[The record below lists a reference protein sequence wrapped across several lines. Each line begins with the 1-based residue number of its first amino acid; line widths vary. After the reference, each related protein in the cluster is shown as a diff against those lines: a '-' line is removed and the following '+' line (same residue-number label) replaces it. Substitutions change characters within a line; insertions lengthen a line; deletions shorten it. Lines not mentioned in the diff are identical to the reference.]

1 MAERELLVSL
11 YRSTLRLAKQIDAA
25 PAAKALLIAQPDRLY
40 DRGSRTVVAVPS
52 ASEDASAAAAERI
65 NQLVRAFNGGE
76 HFAPA
81 EHNASAAEFVRAIW
95 HQRGKSPPRSAR
107 IGAMLGRDD
116 APEVDDVDAA
126 FASLRALEIAAGAV
140 APLLAS
146 SAPRTSTVAAF
157 SAASARRAAARG
169 AVDETIEVDFRPD
182 AEIALERAMSRHKL
196 RLVAKGSGAHRP
208 LSAGDAEDSATEA
221 QHSPVKEGTFL
232 ITHPVACLQQPTLS
246 HALIFITNCEGG
258 GSAPSAGWDD
268 EGGDELSLVQGVV
281 VNKPMGHTLGEIV
294 DPATWRDDG
303 AGADDDGASASN
315 GSDDGDDGAASAPSD
330 VPPVELLDCHV
341 FRGGDVMP
349 SHLLA
354 LYELR
359 AAKTGA
365 DDGAAGGESDGNAEL
380 GGGGVTYAITP
391 DLPSLRPLID
401 SGRVDPKR
409 IKVRCTCDPKR
420 AGCCALF
427 PPSPRAPLPPLP
439 SHARRIEV
447 CPRFDFY
454 FTAGSKC
461 AAQSKSVGY

>member
-1 MAERELLVSL
+1 MAERELLLSL

-81 EHNASAAEFVRAIW
+81 EHNASAAKFVRSIW
-95 HQRGKSPPRSAR
+95 HQRGKLPPRSAR

-116 APEVDDVDAA
+116 THRVDDIDAA

-146 SAPRTSTVAAF
+146 SAPRTSTVPAF
-157 SAASARRAAARG
+157 SAASARRAATRG
-169 AVDETIEVDFRPD
+169 AVDEAIEVDFRPD
-182 AEIALERAMSRHKL
+182 AEVALERAMTRHKL
-196 RLVAKGSGAHRP
+196 RLVAKGSSAHRP
-208 LSAGDAEDSATEA
+208 QSAGWAEDGGLEA
-221 QHSPVKEGTFL
+221 QHSPVNEGTFL
-232 ITHPVACLQQPTLS
+232 LTHPVACLQQPTLS
-246 HALIFITNCEGG
+246 HALIFVTNCEGG
-258 GSAPSAGWDD
+258 GSAAAAGSGDD
-268 EGGDELSLVQGVV
+268 EADGGSDEPALVQGVV

-303 AGADDDGASASN
+303 AGDDDGAFV
-315 GSDDGDDGAASAPSD
+315 SDADDDESAASAAASG

-359 AAKTGA
+359 PAKRAADVGA
-365 DDGAAGGESDGNAEL
+365 DGAEFDGNAQL
-380 GGGGVTYAITP
+380 GGGAGVTYAITP

-401 SGRVDPKR
+401 SGRVDPNR
-409 IKVRCTCDPKR
+409 IKVRACVIAHVRPLR
-420 AGCCALF
+420 P
-427 PPSPRAPLPPLP
+427 PPSLP
-439 SHARRIEV
+439 SLSPSLSLSLSRPPV
-447 CPRFDFY
+447 LPKGTP
-454 FTAGSKC
+454 FTPH
-461 AAQSKSVGY
+461 